1 MTFRS
6 GLDLSIFRMEKG
18 KVVFQAMGGIFVKS
32 FLMSGDESG
41 KLGLG
46 KIGRGVRGS

>member
-1 MTFRS
+1 
-6 GLDLSIFRMEKG
+6 
-18 KVVFQAMGGIFVKS
+18 MGGIFVKL
-32 FLMSGDESG
+32 FFMLGDEFG